1 MDWPWSAKGRRYP
14 EWRFTFLQATCPY
27 TSMHASY
34 YEKEETFV
42 RVVLHS
48 WKSSRSVS
56 VFAQLHHPHQ
66 KCSDLSLQGNIRS
79 DLTIC
84 WKWIAHGKKDHF
96 ISHTCDH
103 GILAHSLVSFMD
115 YWQHPMHDGIERD
128 MCLGL
133 RVHDLLDSCSVMM
146 NPRFFHAICPN
157 SVVDWHFCM
166 CSIGFTLHTYQWYS
180 VCFLYLHCLVHR
192 SSADNSRWLLKGTK
206 EILHKP
212 PNFYVGMYLFLRFN
226 TLITMLFGR
235 KHTILNHILFPTY

>member
-1 MDWPWSAKGRRYP
+1 MASHCRRYP
-14 EWRFTFLQATCPY
+14 EWRFTFFPSSNLSIHINATCPY
-27 TSMHASY
+27 TSMHAY
-34 YEKEETFV
+34 YEKEETDI
-42 RVVLHS
+42 R
-48 WKSSRSVS
+48 SSKY
-56 VFAQLHHPHQ
+56 FMKYHPHQ

-115 YWQHPMHDGIERD
+115 FWHHPMHDGIERD

-133 RVHDLLDSCSVMM
+133 RDHDLPYSCSVMM
-146 NPRFFHAICPN
+146 NPRFFVAICPN

-166 CSIGFTLHTYQWYS
+166 CNIRLTLHTFQWYS
-180 VCFLYLHCLVHR
+180 VWFLYLHCLVHR
-192 SSADNSRWLLKGTK
+192 SSADNFLSLLKGTK

-212 PNFYVGMYLFLRFN
+212 PKFYVGMCLFFRFN
-226 TLITMLFGR
+226 TLITMLYAR
-235 KHTILNHILFPTY
+235 KHTILNHLLFPVY